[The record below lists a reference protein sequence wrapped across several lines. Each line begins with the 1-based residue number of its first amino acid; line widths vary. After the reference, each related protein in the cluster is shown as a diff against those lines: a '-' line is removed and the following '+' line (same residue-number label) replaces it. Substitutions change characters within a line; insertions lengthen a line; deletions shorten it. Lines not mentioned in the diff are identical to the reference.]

1 MILLY
6 RIICLKNKKTHVKMT
21 WAAVQLVKSK
31 IQISTNKMEIET
43 DLVVIL
49 HQLDDDSNVVRVILD
64 GNDSHDVG
72 SVLGVRILAIFVGQD
87 QAGVGFVDLQS
98 FLAAAIN
105 KFKRSPILSS
115 ENARRICLVF
125 CIKVDKSR
133 SLVDGQKKVIWS
145 RMRGECE
152 EMQKSRNRDTGVGW
166 GG

>member
-6 RIICLKNKKTHVKMT
+6 RIICLKNKKDTCEDDVGSGPAGQVKNSN
-21 WAAVQLVKSK
+21 LY
-31 IQISTNKMEIET
+31 TNEMECET

-115 ENARRICLVF
+115 ENVPTNLF
-125 CIKVDKSR
+125 GFLYQSR
-133 SLVDGQKKVIWS
+133 
-145 RMRGECE
+145 
-152 EMQKSRNRDTGVGW
+152 
-166 GG
+166 